1 MDPAS
6 SMQIAALI
14 VLVLLSAFFSGT
26 ETAFTSFNKT
36 RMKTLA
42 GDGNKKAKA
51 VMKVEENYEKF
62 LEAGDLSALQEAY
75 EAVLAN
81 KDQPVRVL
89 DPKEPFEGVA
99 LGITSTGELRVRKE
113 DGTIA
118 EVHSG
123 EVSVRGL
130 YSYV

>member
-1 MDPAS
+1 M
-6 SMQIAALI
+6 L
-14 VLVLLSAFFSGT
+14 FR
-26 ETAFTSFNKT
+26 SF
-36 RMKTLA
+36 
-42 GDGNKKAKA
+42 
-51 VMKVEENYEKF
+51 EEDYEKF
-62 LEAGDLSALQEAY
+62 LEAGDLSGLKEAY

-99 LGITSTGELRVRKE
+99 LGITPTGELRVQKE

>member
-1 MDPAS
+1 MVVGDKGEKCKDCYKP
-6 SMQIAALI
+6 QDY
-14 VLVLLSAFFSGT
+14 
-26 ETAFTSFNKT
+26 
-36 RMKTLA
+36 A
-42 GDGNKKAKA
+42 GG
-51 VMKVEENYEKF
+51 
-62 LEAGDLSALQEAY
+62 LSALQEAY

>member
-1 MDPAS
+1 MGHPVNRAKVV
-6 SMQIAALI
+6 AA
-14 VLVLLSAFFSGT
+14 VLEAF
-26 ETAFTSFNKT
+26 ET
-36 RMKTLA
+36 
-42 GDGNKKAKA
+42 D
-51 VMKVEENYEKF
+51 YEKF
-62 LEAGDLSALQEAY
+62 LEAGDLSGLQEEY

-99 LGITSTGELRVRKE
+99 LGITPTGELRVRKE
-113 DGTIA
+113 DGTVV
-118 EVHSG
+118 EVRSG

>member
-1 MDPAS
+1 M
-6 SMQIAALI
+6 
-14 VLVLLSAFFSGT
+14 
-26 ETAFTSFNKT
+26 
-36 RMKTLA
+36 
-42 GDGNKKAKA
+42 
-51 VMKVEENYEKF
+51 
-62 LEAGDLSALQEAY
+62 
-75 EAVLAN
+75 LAN

-99 LGITSTGELRVRKE
+99 LGIAPTGELRVQKE
-113 DGTIA
+113 DGTIT

>member
-1 MDPAS
+1 MRLCRRIRELAEDS
-6 SMQIAALI
+6 RKIANSI
-14 VLVLLSAFFSGT
+14 QEISLVVIDSVKDLTGNSGKLLAYVDESI
-26 ETAFTSFNKT
+26 
-36 RMKTLA
+36 LA
-42 GDGNKKAKA
+42 D
-51 VMKVEENYEKF
+51 YEKF
-62 LEAGDLSALQEAY
+62 AATCDLSGLKEEY
-75 EAVLAN
+75 ESILAN
-81 KDQPVRVL
+81 YNQPVRVL